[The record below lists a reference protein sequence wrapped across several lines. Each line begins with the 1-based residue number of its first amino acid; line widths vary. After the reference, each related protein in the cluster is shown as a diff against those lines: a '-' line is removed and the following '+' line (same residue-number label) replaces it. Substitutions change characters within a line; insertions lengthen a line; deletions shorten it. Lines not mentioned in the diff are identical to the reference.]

1 MQGRLLAAV
10 LCLWLGFSPRAR
22 GAETRPRPHRP
33 TDQELQQV
41 VRRLLGKDVDPQ
53 SCQVVSRDRSYLIEC
68 RRTECH
74 TCQVTYVITT
84 LAQKSG
90 LWAVSGTR
98 RVRRGDTGEC
108 GCCM

>member
-1 MQGRLLAAV
+1 M
-10 LCLWLGFSPRAR
+10 LCCWLGLLPIAR
-22 GAETRPRPHRP
+22 GAETGQRPHRP

-41 VRRLLGKDVDPQ
+41 VRRLLGKDVDLQ
-53 SCQVVSRDRSYLIEC
+53 SCQVVSRNRSYLIEC

-84 LAQKSG
+84 LAQKSAR
-90 LWAVSGTR
+90 WTVSGTR
-98 RVRRGDTGEC
+98 RVRQGDTGEC